1 LPDYAALIRSTSI
14 RLICVTQFLLPPVFI
29 LAICA
34 GLAFPAHA
42 GPPFIT
48 DDPEPT
54 EPGHWEI
61 YNFVSGAH
69 VPGTTAG
76 AAGLDLNYGAADDL
90 QLTAVIP
97 TAFQSEGQIGL
108 GNIELAAKYRF
119 LQQADEAPTP
129 DVSFFP
135 RLFVPTAGR
144 QFGTGRANLLLPLWA
159 EKDFG
164 PWSLFGGGGYVI
176 NPGAGNRNYWTG
188 GLVLSR
194 TIGEDFSLGL
204 ELYHQSPAS
213 LDAHAFTGLN
223 IGASYRLT
231 GHWSLLASGGPGIQ
245 NQTREGEYAFYGAL
259 KADY

>member
-1 LPDYAALIRSTSI
+1 MTKLS
-14 RLICVTQFLLPPVFI
+14 LPPIFM
-29 LAICA
+29 LALCA
-34 GLAFPAHA
+34 GLAFPAYA
-42 GPPFIT
+42 GPPYIT

-54 EPGHWEI
+54 DPGHWEI
-61 YNFVSGAH
+61 YNFVSGVH

-97 TAFQSEGQIGL
+97 AGFDSRGQVGL

-119 LQQADEAPTP
+119 LHQADGAATP
-129 DVSFFP
+129 DMSFFP
-135 RLFVPTAGR
+135 RLFVPTAAR
-144 QFGTGRANLLLPLWA
+144 QFGTGRPNLLLPLWA

-188 GLVLSR
+188 GIVLSR
-194 TIGEDFSLGL
+194 TIDADFSLGL
-204 ELYHQSPAS
+204 EIYRQTPAS
-213 LDAHAFTGLN
+213 PDSRTFTGLN
-223 IGASYRLT
+223 IGASYRLSE
-231 GHWSLLASGGPGIQ
+231 HWSLIASGGPGIQ
-245 NQTREGEYAFYGAL
+245 NETREGEYAFYGAL